1 MTDEAEVR
9 PPLSPDPP
17 APPGQ
22 ENLKVPDLPLPD
34 RDNREV
40 PEGADDVSP
49 EAGAVEA
56 PD

>member
-22 ENLKVPDLPLPD
+22 EDLVVPDLPLPD
-34 RDNREV
+34 RDDREV
-40 PEGADDVSP
+40 PQGADDVT
-49 EAGAVEA
+49 EKAGATEA

>member
-1 MTDEAEVR
+1 MTDEPEFE

-22 ENLKVPDLPLPD
+22 EDLVVPDLPLPAPD
-34 RDNREV
+34 HAPSSSESD
-40 PEGADDVSP
+40 ADD
-49 EAGAVEA
+49 EA